1 MVKGRGTN
9 SFLLHSSSLQTPTPN
24 PLVQNL
30 DCETEH
36 FSLVTRI
43 NEWFQNNDIHTS
55 SSTLQQTHGQFHL
68 VLMGLLD
75 TEPVIRENK
84 FFKGNFSIPSLI
96 ICDHLKL

>member
-43 NEWFQNNDIHTS
+43 NEWFQNNDIHTG

-84 FFKGNFSIPSLI
+84 FLKSNFSIPSLI
-96 ICDHLKL
+96 ICDNLKL